1 MYVRTGIPAFD
12 ELIPRINRFL
22 EQDLLELNID
32 GEKIRGYRSP
42 DARSVWIRNYSDMM
56 RALRYSE
63 RDLKSVI
70 KHFANNQARNG
81 RIFDY
86 FTTFPEKMPCERENW
101 TKYVRTPV
109 EADTEFRYIKA
120 AWLAWQ
126 ATGDDAFIRNHMSS
140 FERALEYVMGGHYF
154 DREKYLFRRPY
165 TIDTWDFAYHAG
177 SHDWLQFQIDD
188 NTFWGYFH
196 GDNSGYYEVF
206 HFMSYWYAM
215 FGDKVRSAQ
224 WRDRALKLR
233 KSLNSHCFNGSF
245 YTHFVKQTPVTID
258 GVDESAQLSLSNPAA
273 INRGAA
279 SPSIASAIINE
290 YMKRRETTE
299 AFAEWFSID
308 PPFPAGIFGDYKL
321 SRGAYCNGGIM
332 PLTGGELARAALE
345 YGHEQYGVD
354 ILMRYYDLISTNGE
368 TYLWYFPDGR
378 PSTVET
384 STSPD
389 AKPTDGWGSS
399 AMLYAFIEGL
409 AGIQDKD
416 RLFKRVKICPR
427 WTAAG
432 VEKAEVMVDYS
443 SSGAFVKYSF
453 SRSSDTVTLILEGS
467 YEYIQLSL
475 PVPEGYVAEDLTI
488 AGRKKKYIT
497 ATINRS
503 SYLIADA
510 DIKGKC
516 EVVMKLRR
524 KPATGKIGAV

>member
-1 MYVRTGIPAFD
+1 MYVRTGTPAFD
-12 ELIPRINRFL
+12 ELVPRINRFL

-63 RDLKSVI
+63 TDLKSVVR
-70 KHFANNQARNG
+70 HFADNQARNG

-109 EADTEFRYIKA
+109 EADTEFRFIKA

-126 ATGDDAFIRNHMSS
+126 ATGDDAFIRKLIPS
-140 FERALEYVMGGHYF
+140 FERALAYVMGGRYF
-154 DREKYLFRRPY
+154 DRDKYLFRRPY

-188 NTFWGYFH
+188 KTFWGYFH

-206 HFMSYWYAM
+206 HFMSYWYRM
-215 FGDKVRSAQ
+215 FGDRTRSAQ

-233 KSLNSHCFNGSF
+233 KSLNTTCFNGSF

-258 GVDESAQLSLSNPAA
+258 GVDEASQLSLSNPAA
-273 INRGAA
+273 INRGAS
-279 SPSIASAIINE
+279 SPNIAIAIINE
-290 YMKRRETTE
+290 YMKRRETTT

-308 PPFPAGIFGDYKL
+308 PPFPSGIFGDYKL

-345 YGHEQYGVD
+345 YGFEQYGID
-354 ILMRYYDLISTNGE
+354 ILMRYYDLISRNGE
-368 TYLWYFPDGR
+368 TYLWYFPDGK
-378 PSTVET
+378 PSTVES
-384 STSPD
+384 STSPE

-399 AMLYAFIEGL
+399 AMLYALVEGL
-409 AGIQDKD
+409 AGVQDKD
-416 RLFKRVKICPR
+416 KLFRRVRLCPK
-427 WTAAG
+427 WIAAG
-432 VEKAEVMVDYS
+432 IEKAEVKIDYK
-443 SSGAFVKYSF
+443 SSGAFVKYAYSQTADRVALNL
-453 SRSSDTVTLILEGS
+453 SGS
-467 YEYIQLSL
+467 YEYIQFSL
-475 PVPEGYVAEDLTI
+475 LVPSNYEAGELTVK
-488 AGRKKKYIT
+488 GKKKKYII
-497 ATINRS
+497 ATINQS
-503 SYLIADA
+503 NYLIADA
-510 DIKGKC
+510 DIKGEC
-516 EVVMKLRR
+516 EVVLKL
-524 KPATGKIGAV
+524 KKKTTSQKKG

>member
-1 MYVRTGIPAFD
+1 MYVRTGTPAFD
-12 ELIPRINRFL
+12 ELIPRISRFL

-56 RALRYSE
+56 RALRYTE
-63 RDLKSVI
+63 ADLNSVVR
-70 KHFANNQARNG
+70 HFADNQSRNG

-109 EADTEFRYIKA
+109 EADTEFRFIKA

-126 ATGDDAFIRNHMSS
+126 ATGDDAFIRNLMPS
-140 FERALEYVMGGHYF
+140 FERALTYVMEGRYF

-165 TIDTWDFAYHAG
+165 TIDTWDFAYTAG

-206 HFMSYWYAM
+206 HFMSYWYSM
-215 FGDKVRSAQ
+215 FGDKVRSAL
-224 WRDRALKLR
+224 WRDRALRLR
-233 KSLNSHCFNGSF
+233 KSLNTHCFNGSF
-245 YTHFVKQTPVTID
+245 YTHFVKQIPVTIE
-258 GVDESAQLSLSNPAA
+258 GVDEASQLSLSNPAA

-279 SPSIASAIINE
+279 SPRIATAIINE
-290 YMKRRETTE
+290 YMKRRETTT

-308 PPFPAGIFGDYKL
+308 PPFPSGIFGDYKL

-345 YGHEQYGVD
+345 YGFEQYGID
-354 ILMRYYDLISTNGE
+354 ILMRYYDLISRNGE
-368 TYLWYFPDGR
+368 TDLWYFPDGK
-378 PSTVET
+378 PSSVET
-384 STSPD
+384 STSPE

-399 AMLYAFIEGL
+399 AMLYALVEGL
-409 AGIQDKD
+409 AGVQDKD
-416 RLFKRVKICPR
+416 KLFRRVRLCPK
-427 WTAAG
+427 WLSAG
-432 VEKAEVMVDYS
+432 VEKADVKIDYK
-443 SSGAFVKYSF
+443 SSGAYVKYAYSHT
-453 SRSSDTVTLILEGS
+453 RDQLIINLSGS

-475 PVPEGYVAEDLTI
+475 PVPGNYTAGDLMI
-488 AGRKKKYIT
+488 GGKKKKYIM
-497 ATINRS
+497 ASFNQS

-510 DIKGKC
+510 DVKGEC
-516 EVVMKLRR
+516 EIILDLRK
-524 KPATGKIGAV
+524 KP

>member
-1 MYVRTGIPAFD
+1 MYVRTGTPAFD
-12 ELIPRINRFL
+12 ELIPRISRFL

-56 RALRYSE
+56 RALRYTE
-63 RDLKSVI
+63 ADLNSVVR
-70 KHFANNQARNG
+70 HFADNQSRNG

-109 EADTEFRYIKA
+109 EADTEFRFIKA

-126 ATGDDAFIRNHMSS
+126 ATGDDAFIRNLMPS
-140 FERALEYVMGGHYF
+140 FERALTYVMEGRYF

-165 TIDTWDFAYHAG
+165 TIDTWDFAYTAG

-206 HFMSYWYAM
+206 HFMSYWYSM
-215 FGDKVRSAQ
+215 FGDKVSSAL
-224 WRDRALKLR
+224 WRDRALRLR
-233 KSLNSHCFNGSF
+233 KSLNTHCFNGSF
-245 YTHFVKQTPVTID
+245 YTHFVKQIPVTIE
-258 GVDESAQLSLSNPAA
+258 GVDEASQLSLSNPAA

-279 SPSIASAIINE
+279 SPRIATAIINE
-290 YMKRRETTE
+290 YMKRRETTT

-308 PPFPAGIFGDYKL
+308 PPFPSGIFGDYKL

-345 YGHEQYGVD
+345 YGFEQYGID
-354 ILMRYYDLISTNGE
+354 ILMRYYDLISRNGE
-368 TYLWYFPDGR
+368 TYLWYFPDGK
-378 PSTVET
+378 PSSVET
-384 STSPD
+384 STSPE

-399 AMLYAFIEGL
+399 AMLYALVEGL
-409 AGIQDKD
+409 AGVQDKD
-416 RLFKRVKICPR
+416 KLFRRVRLCPK
-427 WTAAG
+427 WLSAG
-432 VEKAEVMVDYS
+432 VEKADVKIDYK
-443 SSGAFVKYSF
+443 SSGAYVKYAYSHT
-453 SRSSDTVTLILEGS
+453 RDQLIINLSGS

-475 PVPEGYVAEDLTI
+475 PVPGNYTAGDLMI
-488 AGRKKKYIT
+488 GGKKKKYIM
-497 ATINRS
+497 ASFNQS

-510 DIKGKC
+510 DVKGEC
-516 EVVMKLRR
+516 EIILDLRK
-524 KPATGKIGAV
+524 KP